1 MRFIGTNGLFNDKFK
16 SSREK
21 SDKEKT
27 NDRRMCQCVKFQNEK
42 ENVSQASFKV
52 CVLFAVSV
60 VAAEK
65 KLGPRLGINFLQVEE
80 KVKCTK
86 QL

>member
-1 MRFIGTNGLFNDKFK
+1 MIR
-16 SSREK
+16 
-21 SDKEKT
+21 EKT
-27 NDRRMCQCVKFQNEK
+27 NDRRMCQCVNSRMRK

-52 CVLFAVSV
+52 YVLFAVYV

-80 KVKCTK
+80 K
-86 QL
+86 